1 MNDEST
7 RKRRYWLDDPANVRR
22 LIWGLVGICVLVVAA
37 DLLYEK
43 HVHYGFQ
50 SWPGFDAVFG
60 FVSCVFL
67 VLTAKRLRKI
77 LMRGEHYYD

>member
-1 MNDEST
+1 VNDKNA

-22 LIWGLVGICVLVVAA
+22 LIWGLLAVCILVVAA
-37 DLLYEK
+37 DLFYRK

-50 SWPGFDAVFG
+50 HWLGFDGAFG

-67 VLTAKRLRKI
+67 VLAAKQLRKI
-77 LMRGEHYYD
+77 LKRGEDYYD